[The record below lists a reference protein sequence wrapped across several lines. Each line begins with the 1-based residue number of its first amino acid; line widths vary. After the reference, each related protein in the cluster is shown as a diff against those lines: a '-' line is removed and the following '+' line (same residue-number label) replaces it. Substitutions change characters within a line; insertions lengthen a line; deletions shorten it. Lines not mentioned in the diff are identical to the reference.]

1 MPLCFSKRS
10 LKKIQKIQKIG
21 EVSGEDSTRYTHTPS
36 RKGQEEKHRYFN
48 VRRSPTPQLLS
59 PARTKVAPLVAP
71 LASCQIYCTCA
82 SLRYGEGCQAK
93 QVRLLLWSGKSNCD
107 LTTCLV
113 RQRSFC
119 TVHGP

>member
-21 EVSGEDSTRYTHTPS
+21 EVSGEDSTHTPS

-59 PARTKVAPLVAP
+59 PARTKVAPLVPDLPALLRFAP
-71 LASCQIYCTCA
+71 VRRWVSSQAGETLAS
-82 SLRYGEGCQAK
+82 
-93 QVRLLLWSGKSNCD
+93 
-107 LTTCLV
+107 
-113 RQRSFC
+113 
-119 TVHGP
+119 